1 MSPRRAGGADQRS
14 GPTSRALDLALL
26 RALRTRGHQPRLERA
41 VLVFTRAGEHGLLWQ
56 ALCLVGAAIYRR
68 RRPRYA
74 RAMRTVM
81 LAYLANIGLKYVVR
95 RPRPQLEGLPPLSS
109 TVTSL
114 SFPSA
119 HSTTSFAAARALT
132 AGAGGLPPVP
142 VYAVAKAMAV
152 SRVYVGV
159 HYPTDILAGAA
170 FGTALTELLDAA
182 R

>member
-1 MSPRRAGGADQRS
+1 MRR
-14 GPTSRALDLALL
+14 LDLAVL
-26 RALRTRGHQPRLERA
+26 RLLRTRGHGPRAERA
-41 VLVFTRAGEHGLLWQ
+41 ILIFTRAGEHGLLWQ
-56 ALCLVGAAIYRR
+56 ALCLAGAIVDRR
-68 RRPRYA
+68 RRPLYLRT
-74 RAMRTVM
+74 MRTVM

-95 RPRPQLEGLPPLSS
+95 RPRPQLDDLPALSS

-132 AGAGGLPPVP
+132 GEGGLPTLP
-142 VYAVAKAMAV
+142 VYALAKTMAG

-159 HYPTDILAGAA
+159 HYPTDVLAGAV
-170 FGTALTELLDAA
+170 FGTALAELLDG

>member
-1 MSPRRAGGADQRS
+1 VRGTRW
-14 GPTSRALDLALL
+14 LDLALL
-26 RALRTRGHQPRLERA
+26 RLLRTCGHGRRTERA

-56 ALCLVGAAIYRR
+56 GLCVVGAVVDKPRR
-68 RRPRYA
+68 SLYL

-95 RPRPQLEGLPPLSS
+95 RPRPQLEDQPALSS

-119 HSTTSFAAARALT
+119 HSTTSFAAAWVLT
-132 AGAGGLPPVP
+132 ARGDGLPRVP
-142 VYAVAKAMAV
+142 VYALAKAMAV
-152 SRVYVGV
+152 SRIYAGV
-159 HYPTDILAGAA
+159 HYPTDVAAGAA
-170 FGTALTELLDAA
+170 FGTALAALLDAD